1 MRETNCCHLASGA
14 RTRVNISRAVL
25 GSDDPSTGEPAG
37 KRSPGSPHLSP
48 TTRSQLPSIE
58 WDDFLGRERQSQLSR
73 LERNGLP
80 TENTIGTRTMISR
93 IQRWFSLADV
103 TLLPAFILWF
113 IWRLQFTARWTWVV
127 FVVWLIASFL
137 IHRDT
142 PKTLGWRADNL
153 WPATKQALFVF
164 GAMFVG
170 LTVSGFALGASQRL
184 LPNVI
189 LWHRVYTYFA
199 FCLLQQ
205 VALNSLVHNRMLS
218 LMQNEWVAASL
229 TGAIF
234 AVCHWPNP
242 VLVPLTF
249 IGGAAMAWMFGRVRN
264 IIPLAVGQAL
274 LGLLLSW
281 AIPVAWHHQMRVG
294 PGYFSALK

>member
-1 MRETNCCHLASGA
+1 MT
-14 RTRVNISRAVL
+14 
-25 GSDDPSTGEPAG
+25 
-37 KRSPGSPHLSP
+37 
-48 TTRSQLPSIE
+48 
-58 WDDFLGRERQSQLSR
+58 
-73 LERNGLP
+73 
-80 TENTIGTRTMISR
+80 SR

-103 TLLPAFILWF
+103 TLLPAYILWF

-127 FVVWLIASFL
+127 FVLWLIASFL

-153 WPATKQALFVF
+153 WPATKQALLVF
-164 GAMFVG
+164 GAVLVG
-170 LTVSGFALGASQRL
+170 LAVSGLALGALPRL

-189 LWHRVYTYFA
+189 SWQRLYTYFA

-218 LMQNEWVAASL
+218 LLRNEWVAASL

-249 IGGAAMAWMFGRVRN
+249 IAGAAMAWMFGRVRN
-264 IIPLAVGQAL
+264 IIPLAIGQAL
-274 LGLLLSW
+274 LGLLLSC
-281 AIPVAWHHQMRVG
+281 AFPVAWHHRMRVG
-294 PGYFSALK
+294 PGYYGAFK